1 MSGTQADLDTS
12 LDALVS
18 DVAALTAA
26 ASANSAAVSALLAKI
41 VASGTPPVDLTAE
54 IAKVSETDQAIK
66 DAVSAITAS
75 DASAS

>member
-26 ASANSAAVSALLAKI
+26 ASANSAAVQPSWPRLLHPAR
-41 VASGTPPVDLTAE
+41 PPWT
-54 IAKVSETDQAIK
+54 
-66 DAVSAITAS
+66 
-75 DASAS
+75 